1 MSLIKVLMKND
12 IHKTPR
18 YILESMF
25 DKDIMDRIDDDTEE
39 QKIKA
44 SSNLKEMLKCQKA
57 PGILGSRSSS
67 TKSMYH
73 NHKLDSG
80 AVGDFLDA
88 GLDGA
93 KKRAESRNKKMGF
106 SFKKNKILKRRK
118 RK

>member
-25 DKDIMDRIDDDTEE
+25 DKDTMDRLDDDTEE

-44 SSNLKEMLKCQKA
+44 SSNLKEMLKEQKA
-57 PGILGSRSSS
+57 PGLLSSRSSN
-67 TKSMYH
+67 TKSMYY
-73 NHKLDSG
+73 NNKLDSG

-93 KKRAESRNKKMGF
+93 KKIDDSRNKKMGF
-106 SFKKNKILKRRK
+106 SFRKNKILKRRK